1 MRTAPKATDPGG
13 PLRARAGDGK
23 AHQHGG
29 ARGSM
34 TPFREWK
41 PWQRTT
47 TIVVAVLLGLYIVYA
62 LFVAIPNGHHD
73 NVYLRLGT
81 QGSTMYMRCADGN
94 ADCVCTSDPDGNAIV
109 HVGTRDRVTFHIH
122 NDDGGDHSHDFRMLG
137 GPYWLWPAHAE
148 NELHSADQ
156 SVSFTAWKSGTYRLV
171 CELPGH
177 DAAGM
182 HGQIVIG

>member
-1 MRTAPKATDPGG
+1 MAAHLWAVG
-13 PLRARAGDGK
+13 PCPRSRRPLSLADRCPRAGDGK

-81 QGSTMYMRCADGN
+81 QGSTRR
-94 ADCVCTSDPDGNAIV
+94 SEE
-109 HVGTRDRVTFHIH
+109 RR
-122 NDDGGDHSHDFRMLG
+122 
-137 GPYWLWPAHAE
+137 
-148 NELHSADQ
+148 
-156 SVSFTAWKSGTYRLV
+156 
-171 CELPGH
+171 
-177 DAAGM
+177 
-182 HGQIVIG
+182 